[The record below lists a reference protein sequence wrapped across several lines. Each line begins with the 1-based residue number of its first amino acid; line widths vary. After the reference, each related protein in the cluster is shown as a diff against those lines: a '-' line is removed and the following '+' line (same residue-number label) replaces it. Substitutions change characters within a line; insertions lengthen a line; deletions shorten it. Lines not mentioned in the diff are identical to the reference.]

1 MKSNSKS
8 LICLKTISLQKKT
21 YNSSKKKF
29 IFFITMIIIKIHIEN
44 IKLFDKY
51 ILNNNKEV
59 PSHLTIAPLTIMGS
73 NPDGTISDEERNYL
87 SQRAKNIGLYIL
99 GATAVNQ
106 EGIAFPNQ
114 PRAFSDKDLPSL
126 EERAQIIKAQGAL
139 AINQIH
145 HGGVLAD
152 IKYSGTNVVAVSAE
166 IYNEGLTKKDIK
178 MGNEKKQLN
187 NGDILKIINDF
198 AYATELSIKAGFDG
212 IEIHGANNYLLQ
224 QFYSGYYNKRTD
236 EWGGSLEKRMRF
248 PLEVV
253 DACCKIRDKYNKP
266 EFIIGYRLSPEEPF
280 ENGITMTETLA
291 LVRALVKKP
300 IQYIHVSQKN
310 FFQKTRRGEGIGVER
325 LKVIHQET
333 KGKVA
338 LIGVGGLYS
347 YNDFNKAL
355 KSEFVEFIGTGRA
368 SMLNKDLGI
377 LLKEQREKEINLRLD
392 PVHPEIYSIPNLL
405 WALCIKG
412 FDWLP
417 PVKGK

>member
-8 LICLKTISLQKKT
+8 LICLKTIS
-21 YNSSKKKF
+21 F

-126 EERAQIIKAQGAL
+126 EERAKIIKAQGAL

-187 NGDILKIINDF
+187 NDDILKIINDF

-280 ENGITMTETLA
+280 ENGITMTETMA
-291 LVRALVKKP
+291 LVKALAKKP
-300 IQYIHVSQKN
+300 IQFIHVSERNYYQEV
-310 FFQKTRRGEGIGVER
+310 RRREGVGQPR
-325 LKVIHQET
+325 LKLIHDEL
-333 KGKVA
+333 KGKMA
-338 LIGVGGLYS
+338 LIGVGGLYTDK
-347 YNDFNKAL
+347 DFNKAL
-355 KSEFVEFIGTGRA
+355 NSGYSDFIGTGRA

-377 LLKEQREKEINLRLD
+377 LLKEGKGDKLNLVLEPD
-392 PVHPEIYSIPNLL
+392 HPEKYSIPKLL
-405 WALCIKG
+405 WDWCVKG
-412 FDWLP
+412 GEWLP
-417 PVKGK
+417 PVQKK